1 MNSIRRALP
10 EEAEQLT
17 KITLAAKRHW
27 KYPETWIQQW
37 LPQFAF
43 SPQYIM
49 EHEVWV
55 MSANDKPIAFYS
67 FNQIAEE
74 LWLENMWVLPE
85 YIGDGI
91 GGQLFSHA
99 LERCRER
106 GESVLK
112 IESDPNAQGFYEKM
126 GAQKID
132 EHKYELDG
140 QLRVLPVMAINF

>member
-1 MNSIRRALP
+1 MVAIRRALP
-10 EEAEQLT
+10 EEAERLT
-17 KITLAAKRHW
+17 QITLAAKRHW
-27 KYPETWIQQW
+27 NYPESWIQQW

-55 MSANDKPIAFYS
+55 MTENDMPIAFYS
-67 FNQIAEE
+67 LNQNADEW
-74 LWLENMWVLPE
+74 WLENMWVLPE
-85 YIGDGI
+85 YIGQGV

-106 GESVLK
+106 GGSVLK

-126 GAQKID
+126 GAQRVD

-140 QLRVLPVMAINF
+140 QLRVLPIMAINF